1 MKQEGGFGALVLL
14 IALQRLCASAH
25 ILRVVNYSQL
35 LPPLMQLLTATAQV
49 DAGFHAHRAG
59 ATWGC
64 SAAAAEHAAAL
75 ALYSVT
81 ICVVDTSDAVAA
93 ALSQPPSR
101 ASGGWAQALQRA
113 VAIVRVV
120 SAVSDLGVTLEF
132 FHSGVLQS
140 AVRREED
147 VVALFQRAAAIMKS
161 VAGGADRARFQGV
174 FGLENFK
181 AGTPR
186 DQIKYVRSSFLHY
199 IFVTV

>member
-1 MKQEGGFGALVLL
+1 MFVPVRCDRALRAAALVRACVPR
-14 IALQRLCASAH
+14 AL
-25 ILRVVNYSQL
+25 NNSQSL
-35 LPPLMQLLTATAQV
+35 LPPHSIPHDHRACAQV

-64 SAAAAEHAAAL
+64 SSAAAEQAAAL

-81 ICVVDTSDAVAA
+81 VCIADTSDAVAA
-93 ALSQPPSR
+93 ASDPPPLR
-101 ASGGWAQALQRA
+101 GGWAQALQRA
-113 VAIVRVV
+113 VAIVRIV
-120 SAVSDLGVTLEF
+120 SAVSDMGVTLEF
-132 FHSGVLQS
+132 FHSGVSQS

-174 FGLENFK
+174 FGLESIK

-186 DQIKYVRSSFLHY
+186 DQIKYVCSSVFLHY
-199 IFVTV
+199 IYVTF